1 MCSFLFELNVAGRKH
16 RRRRTIQLPA
26 ELQNLRI
33 TIREGGEVD
42 LGICREALMEFLRKR
57 AENSTNKT
65 ENSSEESS

>member
-1 MCSFLFELNVAGRKH
+1 MNVAGRKH

-42 LGICREALMEFLRKR
+42 LGICREALMDFLRKC
-57 AENSTNKT
+57 AENKKNKT
-65 ENSSEESS
+65 EDAPDESS